1 MSPALAKRYNP
12 DLLECPACHAAQ
24 LAEQAEQLVCRACQ
38 FAYDVPGGIPVL
50 LTDKNLATQLEKIDY
65 DDHHN
70 IDDVRREKVAADWK
84 EIFDKY
90 GVNYGNVL
98 EIGSGTGQL
107 TWGLA
112 RKLPFKTVSAC
123 DISYKFLNGVRSNLL
138 NQASDSHVNYY
149 ACDANNLPFRPNSFD
164 LVLGHSVL
172 HHFIDYD
179 QTIGRAFDL
188 LKPGGKAMFY
198 EPVLQGK
205 LWIAFMADL
214 MVRIENRTKWGV
226 LDEQDI
232 KKIEHMVRHILK
244 AKWIGDNR
252 ERLMQVEDKHV
263 FDINKMRELAKKLG
277 FSDFAYNNFHPA
289 DWGYKSPWAQHL
301 LMAGISGN
309 KIERHIFISN
319 AFGHVFS
326 DMLGD
331 DITTPMGYFI
341 FTK

>member
-1 MSPALAKRYNP
+1 MQARYNIRI
-12 DLLECPACHAAQ
+12 LQCPACHGGG
-24 LAEQAEQLVCRACQ
+24 LREQAGKLLCQACS
-38 FAYDVPGGIPVL
+38 FEYDVQEGIPVL
-50 LTDKNLATQLEKIDY
+50 LTDKTLATQLEKIDY

-70 IDDVRREKVAADWK
+70 IDDVRREKVANDWK

-90 GVNYGNVL
+90 GVRYGDIL

-112 RKLPFKTVSAC
+112 RKLPFQSVNAC
-123 DISYKFLNGVRSNLL
+123 DISHKFLNGVRSHLL
-138 NQASDSHVNYY
+138 NQPGDQHVNYY
-149 ACDANNLPFRPNSFD
+149 ACDANNLPFKNESFD
-164 LVLGHSVL
+164 VILGHSVL

-179 QTIGRAFDL
+179 KTIGRTFEL

-205 LWIAFMADL
+205 AWIAFMADL
-214 MVRIENRTKWGV
+214 MVRIENRTKFGV

-244 AKWIGDNR
+244 AKWIGDKR
-252 ERLMQVEDKHV
+252 ERLMKVEDKHV
-263 FDINKMRELAKKLG
+263 FDINKMRTLSQQLG

-301 LMAGISGN
+301 LMAGITPK
-309 KIERHIFISN
+309 KIEQFIFISN
-319 AFGHVFS
+319 AFGKVFS
-326 DMLGD
+326 DMLPD
-331 DITTPMGYFI
+331 DIATPMGYFI